1 MESVAATISTII
13 ESGIMVVICGV
24 VIYLLAKYFSAM
36 IETKGKKAH
45 VEKVAE
51 TNAVEFGSIAALKE
65 LHSFFPKMEGIL
77 ELKIP
82 TLSIGGPVRTD
93 IFKDILRIFYETAIR
108 VIKDTLDKNLTDK
121 TFLSENKEMINRLLE
136 TSKVKMME
144 AEIPTV
150 AIYKFLDWSSKRY
163 DYVMSTLSDIDS
175 CDAFASTV
183 EKQYAALNL
192 YQSTFYFFLIDAEKT
207 LKYLN
212 GDLTGAI
219 YKGREVESLH
229 D

>member
-1 MESVAATISTII
+1 MDSVAATISTII

-24 VIYLLAKYFSAM
+24 VIYLLTKYFSAM
-36 IETKGKKAH
+36 IETKGKH
-45 VEKVAE
+45 PHTEKVAE
-51 TNAVEFGSIAALKE
+51 TNAVEFGSVSALKE

-82 TLSIGGPVRTD
+82 TLTMGGPVRTD

-108 VIKDTLDKNLTDK
+108 VIKDSLDKPLTDK
-121 TFLSENKEMINRLLE
+121 NFLSENKETINKLIETAKVRMI
-136 TSKVKMME
+136 E

-150 AIYKFLDWSSKRY
+150 AIYKFLDWSTKRY

-175 CDAFASTV
+175 CNAFVSIV
-183 EKQYAALNL
+183 EKEYAALNL

-229 D
+229 N